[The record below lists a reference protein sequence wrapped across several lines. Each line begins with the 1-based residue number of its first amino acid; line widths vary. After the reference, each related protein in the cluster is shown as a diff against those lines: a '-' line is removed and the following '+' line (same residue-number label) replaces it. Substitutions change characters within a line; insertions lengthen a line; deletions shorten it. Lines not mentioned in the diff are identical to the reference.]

1 MNKTLLASLIGLLA
15 SGISLNA
22 LAFDD
27 HGKEKKTKVEKS
39 ENEKSS
45 NEKFVEQIRIIG
57 HSSGLR
63 TEAGSATFIDQ
74 TELEKFEYD
83 DINRVLAHVPG
94 VNIRQE
100 DGYGLRP
107 NIGFR
112 GATPERSKKIAL
124 MEDGILIAPAPY
136 SASAAYYFPMVSRM
150 TGVEVFKGPSSIKY
164 GPNTVAGALNLTTRA
179 VPLDAEGGF
188 DIAAG
193 SDGYNK
199 VHLHYGDTNGDFGY
213 LFEAMDVDADGF
225 KELDNGGDTGFNKQS
240 YMAKFNYDLSSK
252 DANQLVELKLGYDRE
267 VSNESYLG
275 LTDEDFAA
283 NPNRRYAASQLDL
296 MDWTHSNAL
305 FTHFYQTDDFSLTSR
320 AYRNN
325 FERSWN
331 KVNGFGIY
339 DAAKQP
345 DVKLEDI
352 IAKPQE
358 GTHQEFYEVLTGRR
372 DSESVRESLHLGDNA
387 REYYSHGLQ
396 SDLTTSLNLAG
407 IEHNLEV
414 GLRYH
419 VDQIERMHTVDY
431 YNMIGGTL
439 IKRSDDAPQKTT
451 FNSEKTTAISVYIQ
465 DSITLDALT
474 LSAGVRGEFISAQYQ
489 NSNDA
494 LDWLEKDSRIWL
506 PGFSAFY
513 KASES
518 LGFLFGVNKGYVPTS
533 PQQDPKIKPE
543 ESVNY
548 ELGLRFND
556 TVTQAELIGFFN
568 DFSNLKESCTFS
580 ASANCTGAVDT
591 EYNAG
596 EVDLYGIEASVKHTV
611 SLTDSLDMPV
621 SVVYTYSA
629 SEFKESFVSDFP
641 LWGAVEAGD
650 EVPYLAK
657 NQLTV
662 TLGLSANK
670 WQASLLT
677 KYIGEMKETSG
688 TGEHINFVGVTTK
701 PLTVVDFAASYDVA
715 DGDDG
720 AIYVKVDNVFDTVEI
735 ISHRPYGARPSKPRS
750 AMIGYKITF

>member
-1 MNKTLLASLIGLLA
+1 MKKTVLATLIGLLA
-15 SGISLNA
+15 SGPYLSA
-22 LAFDD
+22 YAFDD
-27 HGKEKKTKVEKS
+27 HGVKKSKVTKEKADSEKTA
-39 ENEKSS
+39 
-45 NEKFVEQIRIIG
+45 NEKFVEHIRIIG
-57 HSSGLR
+57 HSQGLR
-63 TEAGSATFIDQ
+63 TEAGSATFIDE

-83 DINRVLAHVPG
+83 DINRVLANVPG

-150 TGVEVFKGPSSIKY
+150 TGVEVFKGPASIKY
-164 GPNTVAGALNLTTRA
+164 GPNTVAGALNLTTRSI
-179 VPLDAEGGF
+179 PLDSRGGV
-188 DIAAG
+188 DIAGG

-199 VHLHYGDTNGDFGY
+199 YHLYYGNTNGNFGY
-213 LFEAMDVDADGF
+213 LFEAISLDADGF
-225 KELDNGGDTGFNKQS
+225 KELDGGGDTGFDKKS
-240 YMAKFNYDLSSK
+240 YMVKLNYDLSTK
-252 DANQLVELKLGYDRE
+252 NTNQLIELKLGYDNE
-267 VSNESYLG
+267 LSNESYLG
-275 LTDEDFAA
+275 LTDDDFALNA
-283 NPNRRYAASQLDL
+283 NRRYAASQLDL

-305 FTHFYQTDDFSLTSR
+305 ITYFIEGRDFSLTTR

-331 KVNGFGIY
+331 KVNGF
-339 DAAKQP
+339 DHN
-345 DVKLEDI
+345 VKLEDI
-352 IAKPQE
+352 IAKPLE
-358 GTHQEFYEVLTGRR
+358 GTNPEFYEVLTGQR
-372 DSESVRESLHLGDNA
+372 DSESNRETIILADNA

-396 SDLTTSLNLAG
+396 GDLITSLQLG
-407 IEHNLEV
+407 GLEHKLEV
-414 GLRYH
+414 GVRYH
-419 VDQIERMHTVDY
+419 VDEIERLHTLDY
-431 YNMIGGTL
+431 YDMRDGTL
-439 IKRSDDAPQKTT
+439 VKKSDAAPQKTT
-451 FNSEKTTAISVYIQ
+451 FNTEKTSALSVYIQ
-465 DSITLDALT
+465 DSISIDKLT
-474 LSAGVRGEFISAQYQ
+474 LTAGVRGEFIDATYQ
-489 NSNDA
+489 NTFDE
-494 LDWLEKDSRIWL
+494 LDWLEKSSRIWL

-513 KASES
+513 KASDS

-533 PQQDPKIKPE
+533 PQQDPQIKPE

-556 TVTQAELIGFFN
+556 SKTQAELIGFFN

-580 ASANCTGAVDT
+580 ASANCTVVDT

-596 EVDLYGIEASVKHTV
+596 EVDLYGIEASLKHTLA
-611 SLTDSLDMPV
+611 LTDDLDMPI

-629 SEFKESFVSDFP
+629 SEFKQSFTSDFP
-641 LWGAVEAGD
+641 LWGEVKAGD

-677 KYIGEMKETSG
+677 KYIGQMKETSG
-688 TGEHINFVGVTTK
+688 IGETINFVGVTTK
-701 PLTVVDFAASYDVA
+701 PLTVVDFLASYDIA

-720 AIYVKVDNVFDTVEI
+720 SIYLKFDNIFDTVEI
-735 ISHRPYGARPSKPRS
+735 ISHRPYGARPSKPRQ